1 MTQTALEGYGYK
13 VVSACSGEDALQT
26 VSAKQARI
34 DLLLTDVVMPGMS
47 GPELADRVRRDYPSI
62 AVMFMSGYTSNA
74 VLRQRI
80 EAGEAH
86 FVQKPFTTNGLATK
100 LRQNARSALTP
111 SS

>member
-47 GPELADRVRRDYPSI
+47 GPELADRVRRDYLHRRDVHEWLHIQCCAAP
-62 AVMFMSGYTSNA
+62 AY
-74 VLRQRI
+74 
-80 EAGEAH
+80 
-86 FVQKPFTTNGLATK
+86 
-100 LRQNARSALTP
+100 
-111 SS
+111 